1 MKWDNRN
8 GGGKILKPDQK
19 HHITEVQALILPLVP
34 CFDKVI
40 GTSGPY
46 LENVTSGLD
55 NPKSPSHL

>member
-1 MKWDNRN
+1 MTEMV
-8 GGGKILKPDQK
+8 GGRFLKPDPK

-46 LENVTSGLD
+46 LENVTLA
-55 NPKSPSHL
+55 